1 MQLEPTDALL
11 RICPLQAIANTY
23 GCVARREV
31 KRRRIDVETKSIVN
45 IAPNDAS
52 DLQHI
57 HTQAGAWSQSL
68 LGNSEFARQLGYNHS
83 RIMNERYALNARYR
97 RGFLISPV
105 TPWRNTE
112 MLAAGVSSVLDLAQ
126 TCITIALLSLD
137 TNADGSAYE
146 STVPPA
152 PTSGVPADRRLLS
165 HHHGPHNSRATGP
178 RMRHVSRMMLQLNAP
193 APAPDTTR
201 EIAATTREITS
212 IRDDANV
219 ARAVCMAGSTPV
231 CQMRIDSREL
241 TAAMFCL
248 AEIDLVEALRPVV
261 TAQLRQ
267 ASHNDAVAGIRITS
281 IHRPQFEA
289 LCRPLPNA
297 SSSSGD
303 GSARRLLQQNA
314 GTRRTHLRIVEIY
327 AAVTSLGMFIDL
339 IVSKKSAAN
348 TADGSEEQVAT
359 PCVGVADLD
368 GKIACI
374 LAWMDQNL
382 DKRVF
387 LHELVIM
394 DNATQQPKLFPP
406 GHPLLTCN
414 LVDTNAAVDQC
425 FTAFL
430 IDISSPKEKPIFYID
445 SSTPLRSSII
455 GIFAVGS
462 GIAALAGGGYVVYYM
477 GFVRRTRN
485 GVDTPG
491 ALGYAQA
498 DMGGVWCEQ
507 GGGLCGTTERA

>member
-1 MQLEPTDALL
+1 M
-11 RICPLQAIANTY
+11 
-23 GCVARREV
+23 
-31 KRRRIDVETKSIVN
+31 
-45 IAPNDAS
+45 
-52 DLQHI
+52 
-57 HTQAGAWSQSL
+57 
-68 LGNSEFARQLGYNHS
+68 
-83 RIMNERYALNARYR
+83 
-97 RGFLISPV
+97 
-105 TPWRNTE
+105 
-112 MLAAGVSSVLDLAQ
+112 LDLAQ
-126 TCITIALLSLD
+126 TCITLALVSLD
-137 TNADGSAYE
+137 TNADGAYE

-165 HHHGPHNSRATGP
+165 HHGPRNSRATGP

-219 ARAVCMAGSTPV
+219 ARAVCMAAGTAV
-231 CQMRIDSREL
+231 CQVRIDSRQL
-241 TAAMFCL
+241 SADMFCL
-248 AEIDLVEALRPVV
+248 AETDLVEALRPVV
-261 TAQLRQ
+261 TAQLKQ
-267 ASHNDAVAGIRITS
+267 ASHNAVAGIRITS
-281 IHRPQFEA
+281 IHRPQFEE
-289 LCRPLPNA
+289 LCQPLPNA
-297 SSSSGD
+297 SGGG
-303 GSARRLLQQNA
+303 GSARRLLQQDA
-314 GTRRTHLRIVEIY
+314 GKRRTHLRIVEIY

-348 TADGSEEQVAT
+348 TADGSTEHVAT
-359 PCVGVADLD
+359 PCVDVADPD

-394 DNATQQPKLFPP
+394 DHGTQHDRLFPP

-430 IDISSPKEKPIFYID
+430 TDISSPKEKPIFYID

-455 GIFAVGS
+455 GMIAVGS
-462 GIAALAGGGYVVYYM
+462 CIAALAGGGYVVYYLGYVHRM
-477 GFVRRTRN
+477 RN
-485 GVDTPG
+485 GAGTPG

-507 GGGLCGTTERA
+507 GGGLCGATARA